1 MRTALLASLAATAVL
16 AQVDPTTTVA
26 PVVVADPV
34 GTVTVPVVK
43 APETAAYDSCVITQP
58 LYKLDPITLLP
69 STTINAGL
77 STKFY
82 NLDAPKACTICTNP
96 AVDLGASYF
105 WCWNKAATMKFS
117 ATVSGSTTG
126 NYKLRIKY
134 AQGVVA
140 PIVKPGFSV
149 YVDTEVLP
157 SFVSNTLT
165 GLTEVDPTGSWYAF
179 KEATFPGTKALTAGK
194 HTFTVTTAKN
204 VQVNIMS
211 FTIVPDN
218 TVATTTLPTTVAET
232 TTAAAE
238 TTTVAPDTTTEAE
251 TTEVPITE
259 EAQVAA
265 SPSAVISL
273 TSALAAIAGLSFFFA
288 RRD

>member
-1 MRTALLASLAATAVL
+1 
-16 AQVDPTTTVA
+16 
-26 PVVVADPV
+26 
-34 GTVTVPVVK
+34 
-43 APETAAYDSCVITQP
+43 
-58 LYKLDPITLLP
+58 LDPITLLP

-165 GLTEVDPTGSWYAF
+165 GLTEVDFTGSWYAF
-179 KEATFPGTKALTAGK
+179 KEVTFPGTKALTAGK
-194 HTFTVTTAKN
+194 HTFHCHN
-204 VQVNIMS
+204 CQERS
-211 FTIVPDN
+211 SQHHELHHRP
-218 TVATTTLPTTVAET
+218 
-232 TTAAAE
+232 
-238 TTTVAPDTTTEAE
+238 
-251 TTEVPITE
+251 
-259 EAQVAA
+259 
-265 SPSAVISL
+265 
-273 TSALAAIAGLSFFFA
+273 
-288 RRD
+288 